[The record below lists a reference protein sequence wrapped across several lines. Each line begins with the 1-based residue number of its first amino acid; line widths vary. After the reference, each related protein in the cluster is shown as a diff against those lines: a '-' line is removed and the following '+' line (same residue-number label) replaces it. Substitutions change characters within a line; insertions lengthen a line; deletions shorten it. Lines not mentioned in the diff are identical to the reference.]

1 MTAFLVFIGIWSLV
15 ALAIS
20 LLLGS
25 ALGRRRPAIDSL
37 GSSAGKRAE
46 GERPGGEASGTP
58 SAAPRRDVPNR
69 WRMVLEL
76 VAIEPCRV
84 EKKGSACRLL
94 DGPETPAPLS
104 DEGIAADLTARDL
117 WWCPPCL
124 ARDALNPQ
132 TPSSPVTPPGFEAA
146 SPAAV
151 SSPDTAGDASKN
163 VP

>member
-76 VAIEPCRV
+76 VAIMPCRY
-84 EKKGSACRLL
+84 EKESSACRLL
-94 DGPETPAPLS
+94 DGS
-104 DEGIAADLTARDL
+104 ARDL

-124 ARDALNPQ
+124 AYDALNPQ
-132 TPSSPVTPPGFEAA
+132 APSSPVSSPGFEAA